1 MDSGIGIGGHFVGHG
16 EYHILRHIN
25 LLKGHFSEY
34 IEHASDHVIDQIQ
47 NCCNAY
53 LRGFFK
59 CKMSEIRGIGILTK
73 LVRKDMLKICDSDLS
88 QK

>member
-16 EYHILRHIN
+16 EYHVLRHIKS
-25 LLKGHFSEY
+25 LKGHFSEY

-53 LRGFFK
+53 LRGF
-59 CKMSEIRGIGILTK
+59 
-73 LVRKDMLKICDSDLS
+73 
-88 QK
+88 